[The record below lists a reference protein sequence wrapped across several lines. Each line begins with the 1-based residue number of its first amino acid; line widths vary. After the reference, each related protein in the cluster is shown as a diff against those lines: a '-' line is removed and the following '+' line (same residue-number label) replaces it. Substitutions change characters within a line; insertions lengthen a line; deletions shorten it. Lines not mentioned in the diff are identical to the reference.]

1 MKSQIRVIKQRR
13 NNISDDQSIRVEGKT
28 ERQRDREMVGIIKG
42 WVNELELRKTRRLR
56 AALGQRK

>member
-28 ERQRDREMVGIIKG
+28 ERQRDREMAGIIKG